1 MIIPEI
7 SKLLL
12 LRTKNELQ
20 NALQKLSASS
30 SLQRIKDAFTDITST
45 ISLVLESVGNE
56 GIL

>member
-30 SLQRIKDAFTDITST
+30 SLQRIKDALTDITST
-45 ISLVLESVGNE
+45 VSLVLESVGNE